1 MLCVAVKPPRG
12 GVMKKV
18 TDKGVIRGAIAL
30 MFVIAAIIAAAIA
43 DLSAGAFVPALYILP
58 AVAIIIAVVVARKGG
73 WWRAISSTFITV
85 AATIAATRVIP
96 LWDHKLWYG
105 WGTTASLLVIA
116 TAIAV
121 ITAMA
126 VANDES

>member
-1 MLCVAVKPPRG
+1 
-12 GVMKKV
+12 MKKV

-85 AATIAATRVIP
+85 AATIAYTRVI
-96 LWDHKLWYG
+96 D
-105 WGTTASLLVIA
+105 LLFVLLC
-116 TAIAV
+116 
-121 ITAMA
+121 
-126 VANDES
+126 